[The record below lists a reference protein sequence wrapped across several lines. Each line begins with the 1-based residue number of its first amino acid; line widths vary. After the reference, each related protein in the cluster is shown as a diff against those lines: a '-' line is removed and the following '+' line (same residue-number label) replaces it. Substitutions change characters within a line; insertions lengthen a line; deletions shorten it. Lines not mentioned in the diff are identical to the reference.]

1 MSKYTIVICTSCRRK
16 TNRGVADPC
25 KRGCP
30 RCRSPVVLAEDG
42 VRQQRARKQHR
53 RSISVTPEAYA
64 RLEELQLRRMMELH
78 PGPEGYPSI
87 SGLAETAIHAL
98 CDAEGVPRVDRHVA
112 IASRLA
118 AADRQAAAPVPAE
131 TRAAVQAV
139 IVAAVHEAAASKA
152 ERDDDDMPELL
163 CSDCGGPANGPDDA
177 ECVNCD
183 CGAVVC
189 SACCEA
195 FEGVYFCSDC
205 AAEKRAAAR
214 VVATEPIG
222 GVHTW

>member
-53 RSISVTPEAYA
+53 RSISVSPETYA
-64 RLEELQLRRMMELH
+64 RLEALQVS
-78 PGPEGYPSI
+78 PGTEGYPSI
-87 SGLAETAIHAL
+87 SGLAQTAIHAL

-152 ERDDDDMPELL
+152 ERDDDDAMPELL

-195 FEGVYFCSDC
+195 FEGVYCCSDC
-205 AAEKRAAAR
+205 AAEKREAVR